1 MPKTETIRAR
11 VDAQLKAD
19 AEAVLS
25 ELGLSSS
32 DAIRLFY
39 RQVTLRRGL
48 PFDVGPNAETR
59 RAIRDVERGR
69 GLKTYKDAQ
78 EMFRGSWTVMPGHE
92 GSFHGPVTTETF
104 RRDVKRLRKR
114 GNDLEQLLGSSRL
127 CAGDKLSSR
136 GTGTMP

>member
-39 RQVTLRRGL
+39 TQVILRQGL
-48 PFDVGPNAETR
+48 PFAVAVPNAETR

-69 GLKTYKDAQ
+69 GLAKYQDTQ
-78 EMFRGSWTVMPGHE
+78 EMF
-92 GSFHGPVTTETF
+92 
-104 RRDVKRLRKR
+104 
-114 GNDLEQLLGSSRL
+114 
-127 CAGDKLSSR
+127 DKL
-136 GTGTMP
+136 GL

>member
-39 RQVTLRRGL
+39 TQVILRQGL
-48 PFDVGPNAETR
+48 PFAVAVPNAETR

-69 GLKTYKDAQ
+69 GLTKYQDTQ
-78 EMFRGSWTVMPGHE
+78 EMF
-92 GSFHGPVTTETF
+92 
-104 RRDVKRLRKR
+104 
-114 GNDLEQLLGSSRL
+114 
-127 CAGDKLSSR
+127 DKL
-136 GTGTMP
+136 GL

>member
-32 DAIRLFY
+32 DAIRMFY

-48 PFDVGPNAETR
+48 PFDVEVPNAETR

-69 GLKTYKDAQ
+69 GLKMYKDAQ
-78 EMFRGSWTVMPGHE
+78 EMFE
-92 GSFHGPVTTETF
+92 
-104 RRDVKRLRKR
+104 
-114 GNDLEQLLGSSRL
+114 DLGL
-127 CAGDKLSSR
+127 
-136 GTGTMP
+136 

>member
-1 MPKTETIRAR
+1 MPKTETIRAQ

-48 PFDVGPNAETR
+48 PFDVEVPNAETR

-78 EMFRGSWTVMPGHE
+78 EMFE
-92 GSFHGPVTTETF
+92 
-104 RRDVKRLRKR
+104 
-114 GNDLEQLLGSSRL
+114 DLGL
-127 CAGDKLSSR
+127 
-136 GTGTMP
+136 

>member
-32 DAIRLFY
+32 DAIRMFY

-48 PFDVGPNAETR
+48 PFDVEVPNAETR

-78 EMFRGSWTVMPGHE
+78 EMFE
-92 GSFHGPVTTETF
+92 
-104 RRDVKRLRKR
+104 
-114 GNDLEQLLGSSRL
+114 DLGL
-127 CAGDKLSSR
+127 
-136 GTGTMP
+136 

>member
-11 VDAQLKAD
+11 VDAQLKAE

-39 RQVTLRRGL
+39 TQVILRQGL
-48 PFDVGPNAETR
+48 PFAVAVPNAETR

-69 GLKTYKDAQ
+69 GLTKYQDTQ
-78 EMFRGSWTVMPGHE
+78 EMF
-92 GSFHGPVTTETF
+92 
-104 RRDVKRLRKR
+104 
-114 GNDLEQLLGSSRL
+114 
-127 CAGDKLSSR
+127 DKLEL
-136 GTGTMP
+136 